1 MSPNDRS
8 IWWQLWQPMWWLLTI
23 LSVFPE
29 YGIAQLWWIFLFF
42 VRDFRDEFQLVS
54 FIVKVKTAA

>member
-1 MSPNDRS
+1 
-8 IWWQLWQPMWWLLTI
+8 MWWLLTFI
-23 LSVFPE
+23 SVFPE

-42 VRDFRDEFQLVS
+42 LRDFRDEFQLVS